1 MSVLASPTVAF
12 ELPAELEASET
23 PEERG
28 LRRDDVRLLVARG
41 AILEHRRFAELPA
54 ILERGD
60 LLVVNTSPTLPAS
73 LEARTPDGAPAELHL
88 STRRPDGR
96 WVVELRHLTGG
107 HPYHRPASTPWLDA
121 VPGTELALADGGR
134 ARLLSPAHLAGTRL
148 WVADLELPRPLGSF
162 LAGHGRAIRYG
173 YVDHDRAISAYQT
186 VFADSGRR
194 RRAGRDPRP
203 EGSAEMPSAARPFSV
218 ELVTRLVARGVGFAT
233 FTLHTGVASPEAHEP
248 PSAEWY
254 EVPEETAE
262 LVNLTRRLG
271 HQVVAVGTT
280 AVRALETVASPDG
293 TVGAGAGWTSLVITP
308 ERGVVAVDGLI
319 TGWHEPAASHLALI
333 EAVAG
338 QAVTEASYQA
348 ALDARYLWHEFGD
361 SHLILREAPAT
372 PEVARSIPVHRW

>member
-41 AILEHRRFAELPA
+41 AVLEHRRFAELPTV
-54 ILERGD
+54 LERGD

-73 LEARTPDGAPAELHL
+73 LEAR
-88 STRRPDGR
+88 
-96 WVVELRHLTGG
+96 
-107 HPYHRPASTPWLDA
+107 
-121 VPGTELALADGGR
+121 
-134 ARLLSPAHLAGTRL
+134 
-148 WVADLELPRPLGSF
+148 
-162 LAGHGRAIRYG
+162 
-173 YVDHDRAISAYQT
+173 
-186 VFADSGRR
+186 
-194 RRAGRDPRP
+194 
-203 EGSAEMPSAARPFSV
+203 SV

-254 EVPEETAE
+254 EVPDETAE

-361 SHLILREAPAT
+361 SHLILREGSARLRLRRRSLGPSRFTAGERDT
-372 PEVARSIPVHRW
+372 TTRSARRSSPPEARCRPSGSDRRDGAQP